1 MRRLTPLLLFLFS
14 VQHSIGQLSV
24 DSIKTEEAR
33 EILSF
38 LASDKLKGRGNYTKE
53 LHTAASFIANRF
65 YKAGLKPIPG
75 LLNYYHSFA
84 FKEKS
89 EAVKDSAGN
98 YDPSNVLL
106 NVIGILEGKSRPAE
120 AIIFCAHYDHVG
132 MEGGTIYNGAND
144 DASGTTA
151 MLLLADYFAKRGD
164 NERTLIF
171 CAFAGEELGLLGSS
185 VLAEQINS
193 DALIAVINIEM
204 IGIASVGKNSF
215 FITGAEYSDFKK
227 IFQKNLEGS
236 LKIRN
241 EPSYSKHLFFRSD
254 NYPFAKKGI
263 PAHTIMSSDD
273 DDKCYH
279 KPCDDVERIDFD
291 SMIRLVRGI
300 ANASVGI
307 IKGAETPTRINPRK
321 LR

>member
-1 MRRLTPLLLFLFS
+1 
-14 VQHSIGQLSV
+14 
-24 DSIKTEEAR
+24 
-33 EILSF
+33 
-38 LASDKLKGRGNYTKE
+38 
-53 LHTAASFIANRF
+53 
-65 YKAGLKPIPG
+65 
-75 LLNYYHSFA
+75 
-84 FKEKS
+84 
-89 EAVKDSAGN
+89 
-98 YDPSNVLL
+98 
-106 NVIGILEGKSRPAE
+106 
-120 AIIFCAHYDHVG
+120 

-193 DALIAVINIEM
+193 NALIAVVNIEM
-204 IGIASVGKNSF
+204 IGIASVGKNAF
-215 FITGAEYSDFKK
+215 FITGVEYSDFKK

-236 LKIRN
+236 FKIKN
-241 EPSYSKHLFFRSD
+241 EPSYSKQLFYRSD

-273 DDKCYH
+273 GDKCYH

-291 SMIRLVRGI
+291 SMIRLVRGV